1 MERQRRFHLEKLRSQ
16 FATIRHVS
24 ILICRCHTLNLH
36 TASETQIMKPINS
49 LNIALSTLTLTV
61 GMAAT
66 VVAGN
71 NINPQDFSTVID
83 NPFFPL
89 VPNTTYVYAGTT
101 EGSAQRDEFA
111 VTRRTKVILGVT
123 CREVRDRG
131 YVDGVLAEDTLDWFA
146 QDKEGNVWY
155 FGEDT
160 KELDANGNVISTEGS
175 WQAGVNGAQPGV
187 VMEADPQAGDTYQQE
202 FSAGVAEDMATVLAL
217 NKTVNVPF
225 GAFKDC
231 LETEE
236 FTPLEPGTIDHKFY
250 ASGVGLVQSVAL
262 RGGKDRL
269 ELVTILQTK

>member
-1 MERQRRFHLEKLRSQ
+1 MK
-16 FATIRHVS
+16 ATS
-24 ILICRCHTLNLH
+24 
-36 TASETQIMKPINS
+36 S
-49 LNIALSTLTLTV
+49 LNTVLLALTLAA

-66 VVAGN
+66 AVADN
-71 NINPQDFSTVID
+71 NINPQGFTTVI
-83 NPFFPL
+83 NNRFFPL
-89 VPNTTYVYAGTT
+89 APNTTYVYVGTT
-101 EGSAQRDEFA
+101 EGSVARDEFA

-146 QDKEGNVWY
+146 QDTDGNVWY

-160 KELDANGNVISTEGS
+160 KELDANGNVISAEGS
-175 WQAGVNGAQPGV
+175 WQAGVNGAQPGI
-187 VMEADPQAGDTYQQE
+187 VMKADPRVGDTYQQE
-202 FSAGVAEDMATVLAL
+202 FLTGVAEDMATVQAL

-225 GAFKDC
+225 GSFKGC

-262 RGGKDRL
+262 RGGRERL
-269 ELVTILQTK
+269 ELVTILQTR

>member
-1 MERQRRFHLEKLRSQ
+1 MK
-16 FATIRHVS
+16 TIS
-24 ILICRCHTLNLH
+24 SFN
-36 TASETQIMKPINS
+36 TA
-49 LNIALSTLTLTV
+49 LLGLTLTA

-66 VVAGN
+66 MLADN
-71 NINPQDFSTVID
+71 NINPQDFSTTID

-89 VPNTTYVYAGTT
+89 VPNTTYVYVGTT
-101 EGSAQRDEFA
+101 EGSAARDEFA
-111 VTRRTKVILGVT
+111 VTRRTKMILGVT

-146 QDKEGNVWY
+146 QDKDGNVWY

-187 VMEADPQAGDTYQQE
+187 VMEANPRVGDTYQQE
-202 FSAGVAEDMATVLAL
+202 FSAGVAEDKAMVIAL

-225 GAFKDC
+225 GSFKDC

-236 FTPLEPGTIDHKFY
+236 FTPLEPGAIEHKFY
-250 ASGVGLVQSVAL
+250 VRGVGFIQSVAL
-262 RGGKDRL
+262 RGGRERL
-269 ELVTILQTK
+269 ELVTILQTQ